1 MTEAKYSNNEIETMS
16 DFHKK
21 KHRDTCCIAPKLTIM
36 KINLYFLQF
45 LTILKHQ
52 ILKHL
57 LQNAKTVKK

>member
-16 DFHKK
+16 DFHK
-21 KHRDTCCIAPKLTIM
+21 

-57 LQNAKTVKK
+57 LQNAKTVEK